1 MRLTYALGE
10 RQLFMYRVVCMWV
23 VRDVSVIRVSV
34 IVCRDVYKER
44 LLLFPLLFNSK
55 HLY

>member
-1 MRLTYALGE
+1 
-10 RQLFMYRVVCMWV
+10 MYRVVCLWV

-34 IVCRDVYKER
+34 FVCRDVYKER